1 MGVRVYLTPTEEN
14 KLSWQ
19 YKFLIPALLVLLSI
33 VAFPTFFL
41 FYVSFHEWVLFKRGM
56 PFIGFENF
64 SRVLTS
70 SEFLQ
75 SLKVSVMYTFST
87 TTLTFILGLGL
98 ALILNEQL
106 KGRGIMRTLI
116 ALPLVIP
123 PVVAGF
129 AWKFAL
135 NREVGVIGAFI
146 LPAMG
151 FMKSLLA
158 DPSLAL
164 SSIILAD
171 IWSKTS
177 LMFLILLAGLQ
188 AVSPDLYEA
197 ARIDG
202 ASSWQLFSHIT
213 FPLIKPAIIIALI
226 IRFIDAFNVFDAI
239 FVMTSGGPGTATQTF
254 PLLGWKIGFLYFHL
268 GQAATLAIIMLI
280 MTIGVSIFLIRR
292 IT

>member
-1 MGVRVYLTPTEEN
+1 
-14 KLSWQ
+14 
-19 YKFLIPALLVLLSI
+19 
-33 VAFPTFFL
+33 
-41 FYVSFHEWVLFKRGM
+41 
-56 PFIGFENF
+56 
-64 SRVLTS
+64 
-70 SEFLQ
+70 
-75 SLKVSVMYTFST
+75 
-87 TTLTFILGLGL
+87 
-98 ALILNEQL
+98 
-106 KGRGIMRTLI
+106 
-116 ALPLVIP
+116 
-123 PVVAGF
+123 
-129 AWKFAL
+129 
-135 NREVGVIGAFI
+135 
-146 LPAMG
+146 MG

-254 PLLGWKIGFLYFHL
+254 PLLGWKIGFLYFNL

>member
-1 MGVRVYLTPTEEN
+1 LR
-14 KLSWQ
+14 WQ
-19 YKFLIPALLVLLSI
+19 YKFLFPSLFVLLSI

-41 FYVSFHEWVLFKRGM
+41 FYVSFHQWVLFKRGM
-56 PFIGFENF
+56 PFIGLENF

-75 SLKVSVMYTFST
+75 SLKVSVIYTFSS

-98 ALILNEQL
+98 ALILNQEL
-106 KGRGIMRTLI
+106 KGRNIMRTLI
-116 ALPLVIP
+116 ALPLVVP

-135 NREVGVIGAFI
+135 NREVGVVGAWI
-146 LPAMG
+146 LPGMG

-164 SSIILAD
+164 GSIILAD

-202 ASSWQLFSHIT
+202 ASSWQLFSCIT
-213 FPLIKPAIIIALI
+213 FPLIKPAVVIALI
-226 IRFIDAFNVFDAI
+226 IRFIDAFNVFDTI

-254 PLLGWKIGFLYFHL
+254 PLLGWKIGFLYFNL
-268 GQAATLAIIMLI
+268 GEAAALAIVMLG
-280 MTIGVSIFLIRR
+280 MTIGISILLIKR

>member
-1 MGVRVYLTPTEEN
+1 MR
-14 KLSWQ
+14 WQ
-19 YKFLIPALLVLLSI
+19 YKFLIPSLVILLSI

-41 FYVSFHEWVLFKRGM
+41 FYISLHQWVLFKRGM
-56 PFIGFENF
+56 PFTGIENF
-64 SRVLTS
+64 YLILTS
-70 SEFLQ
+70 SDFLQ
-75 SLKVSVMYTFST
+75 SLKVSLIYTLSST
-87 TTLTFILGLGL
+87 VLTFVLGLGL
-98 ALILNEQL
+98 ALILNEEL
-106 KGRGIMRTLI
+106 KGRNVIRTII

-129 AWKFAL
+129 AWKFVL
-135 NREVGVIGAFI
+135 NREVGIIGAYL
-146 LPAMG
+146 LPKIG

-164 SSIILAD
+164 GSVIVAD

-202 ASSWQLFSHIT
+202 ASSPQIFSYIT
-213 FPLIKPAIIIALI
+213 LPLIKPAIIIALI
-226 IRFIDAFNVFDAI
+226 IRFIDAFNVFDTI

-254 PLLGWKIGFLYFHL
+254 PLLGWKIGFLYFNL
-268 GQAATLAIIMLI
+268 GQAAALAIVMLF
-280 MTIGVSIFLIRR
+280 MTIGVSILLIRR
-292 IT
+292 IM